1 MIQRRQ
7 FLTAVA
13 GITTAAALPRTLHA
27 DSVNRNL
34 NWYCDVI
41 ATIPHTKSNRRP
53 VVTGVTLQQTGDLLA
68 IVGDDHYVC
77 TYDLAEQKFV
87 QHAKNH
93 NDWVRAAEFSPDG
106 SRLATAGNDRK
117 LIITDVNDLTT
128 SVIEKRHPEAIID
141 IAYSNDGT
149 KLATVG
155 FERKLR
161 IYDAQDGQQIAEQ
174 NCDCTDNR
182 CVAFSSDDTLIAVGG
197 RSGAIKVWSAEN
209 QDLVSTYKKHRQRVR
224 SLSFT
229 ADNKILSAGEDQ
241 VIYLTD
247 PQNIDQSKQTQR
259 LGAKLFAT
267 QIIGR
272 GFFATGGSDNQ
283 VHIWN
288 TDAMDALG
296 SLMGHTGTVSCLDT
310 KDKTIVS
317 GSFDAS
323 VRVWRTEMDS
333 SALVAPVTNQRH
345 TQLPSGWSPTVI
357 K

>member
-13 GITTAAALPRTLHA
+13 GVTAATAFSRTSRA
-27 DSVNRNL
+27 DTVNRNL

-41 ATIPHTKSNRRP
+41 ATVPHTKSKRRP

-77 TYDLAEQKFV
+77 TYNLAEKKFA
-87 QHAKNH
+87 QHSKHH
-93 NDWVRAAEFSPDG
+93 NDWIRDAKFSPDG
-106 SRLATAGNDRK
+106 TRLATAGNDRK
-117 LIITDVNDLTT
+117 LIITDVNDLAT
-128 SVIEKRHPEAIID
+128 SVIEKRHPEAIIS
-141 IAYSNDGT
+141 IAYSNDGK

-161 IYDAQDGQQIAEQ
+161 IYDAADGQQIAEQ
-174 NCDCTDNR
+174 NCDCADNHS
-182 CVAFSSDDTLIAVGG
+182 VVFSHDDTLIAVGG
-197 RSGAIKVWSAEN
+197 RSGAIKVWSVEN
-209 QDLVSTYKKHRQRVR
+209 MELLTTYKKHRQRIR

-229 ADNKILSAGEDQ
+229 ADHKILSAGEDQ
-241 VIYLTD
+241 VIHLTD
-247 PQNIDQSKQTQR
+247 PRDTNQSKQTQR

-288 TDAMDALG
+288 TDAMVALG
-296 SLMGHTGTVSCLDT
+296 SLMGHTGTVSCLDA
-310 KDKTIVS
+310 KSKTIVS
-317 GSFDAS
+317 GSYDAS
-323 VRVWRTEMDS
+323 IRVWRTEMDS
-333 SALVAPVTNQRH
+333 SALIAPVTNQRH
-345 TQLPSGWSPTVI
+345 TQLPSGWTPTVV